1 MARTVLSRDDAMDP
15 QPLSAALWAQVS
27 RATIYLYLFTGLGL
41 TTALS
46 FLLAHAIIPSLVQRH
61 EAPPGLSS
69 LRWIAYPLSAAALVL
84 TLYALARA
92 LVLAFGLTQD
102 FYPRVW
108 I

>member
-1 MARTVLSRDDAMDP
+1 MDP

-41 TTALS
+41 ASALG
-46 FLLAHAIIPSLVQRH
+46 FLLGHAIIPSLVQHRD
-61 EAPPGLSS
+61 APRGLAS
-69 LRWIAYPLSAAALVL
+69 LRWIAYPLSAAALLL

-92 LVLAFGLTQD
+92 LALVLSIMQA
-102 FYPRVW
+102 FYPRPW

>member
-1 MARTVLSRDDAMDP
+1 MDP
-15 QPLSAALWAQVS
+15 QPLSAADWAQVS

-41 TTALS
+41 TSALG
-46 FLLAHAIIPSLVQRH
+46 FLLGHAMIPSLVERRD
-61 EAPPGLSS
+61 APNGLGS
-69 LRWIAYPLSAAALVL
+69 LRWVAYPLSAAALVL

-92 LVLAFGLTQD
+92 LILTFGVLHG